1 MTSIE
6 KSSMIHQR
14 RILGSLCIA
23 LVPSVLLFGL
33 FGLKTNPTNWYHS
46 VSSSF
51 YSNANICM
59 IGLIFATAIFFF
71 SYRGYDWKD
80 RLFSIIQAITVL
92 GVIVF
97 PNYNYTKPYTTGIFC
112 LPSKLSHTFHCITA
126 GTFFITIALNLLLLF
141 TKTGKEPTEKKKL
154 RNRIYKVCGIL
165 ILIAAFAMF
174 ILSNGFVKQYLPKNL
189 PVGMICEFIMFTS
202 FGFAYIVKSEAIK
215 SFNDDYEKVVT
226 EIEKPVSESENID
239 KNEIDEK
246 SEEPT
251 PENPTEE
258 EKPEVS
264 ESTIGFF
271 QKIGIIIDTALEI
284 FKKKKK

>member
-1 MTSIE
+1 
-6 KSSMIHQR
+6 
-14 RILGSLCIA
+14 
-23 LVPSVLLFGL
+23 
-33 FGLKTNPTNWYHS
+33 
-46 VSSSF
+46 
-51 YSNANICM
+51 M
-59 IGLIFATAIFFF
+59 IGLIFATSIFFF

-112 LPSKLSHTFHCITA
+112 LPSRLSHTFHCITA

-154 RNRIYKVCGIL
+154 RNKIYKICGIL
-165 ILIAAFAMF
+165 ILVAAFAMF

-189 PVGMICEFIMFTS
+189 PVGMICEFVMFTS
-202 FGFAYIVKSEAIK
+202 FGFAYLVKSEAIK
-215 SFNDDYEKVVT
+215 RFNDDYENEKVVT
-226 EIEKPVSESENID
+226 EIDKPVSESENID
-239 KNEIDEK
+239 KIEIDEK
-246 SEEPT
+246 PEEPT
-251 PENPTEE
+251 LENPSKE

-264 ESTIGFF
+264 ESVIGFF
-271 QKIGIIIDTALEI
+271 QKIGIIIDTSLEI

>member
-59 IGLIFATAIFFF
+59 IGLIFATSIFFF

-126 GTFFITIALNLLLLF
+126 GTFFITMALNLLLLF

-215 SFNDDYEKVVT
+215 NFNDDYEKVVT

-246 SEEPT
+246 PEEPT